1 LRSVKRLYAVRTRD
15 RKLFE
20 EKKPKSSFFS
30 CFQKK
35 DQVKK
40 KDSINALDLK
50 EINLYKYDSFCL
62 FLLGIFGKFFPF
74 KKCWPKY
81 KKMKKIF
88 DEGIERVNNEM
99 NILHIIKLVRE
110 TKILLRNYSK

>member
-1 LRSVKRLYAVRTRD
+1 
-15 RKLFE
+15 
-20 EKKPKSSFFS
+20 
-30 CFQKK
+30 
-35 DQVKK
+35 
-40 KDSINALDLK
+40 LK

-62 FLLGIFGKFFPF
+62 FLSGILGKFFPF

-110 TKILLRNYSK
+110 VKILLKH

>member
-1 LRSVKRLYAVRTRD
+1 M
-15 RKLFE
+15 
-20 EKKPKSSFFS
+20 SFL
-30 CFQKK
+30 KK
-35 DQVKK
+35 DQPKIQ
-40 KDSINALDLK
+40 DSKNALDLK

-62 FLLGIFGKFFPF
+62 FISGMLGKFFPF

-99 NILHIIKLVRE
+99 NILQIIKLVRE
-110 TKILLRNYSK
+110 VKILLKH